1 MVTCWALHQLRAS
14 LKVRNWGW
22 GNEIKCHAGRRTW
35 VQSPGCMLVW
45 FGLVFC
51 LFYVR
56 FCSFLVFFLIQTW
69 QLPCTPNNN
78 KMGSRN
84 SESPKT
90 PRSGSLAYQAK
101 SKATK
106 RSCLKHK
113 DDPTTSEVFWLLQ
126 ACTHMYMHSHVHNM
140 CTCSHVHSLMC
151 VHSCAVTCMCTHSYV
166 HTFTCAHTHMR
177 MHSHVY
183 ILVCTHSHMHTLTCD
198 TCVHTH
204 ICIHSPTHTPKS
216 PGLMGP
222 NGPWSCDSQEPSRL
236 CYSACY
242 RVGNAVSDSA
252 PAGPLSQT
260 CLITR
265 QPEETKFSRPPWALN
280 CSIDNHLTDLESQEV
295 GAGVPQLSQKH
306 RARLL
311 PHPS

>member
-1 MVTCWALHQLRAS
+1 MLTCAFTHVCAL
-14 LKVRNWGW
+14 
-22 GNEIKCHAGRRTW
+22 
-35 VQSPGCMLVW
+35 M
-45 FGLVFC
+45 
-51 LFYVR
+51 
-56 FCSFLVFFLIQTW
+56 CS
-69 QLPCTPNNN
+69 
-78 KMGSRN
+78 
-84 SESPKT
+84 
-90 PRSGSLAYQAK
+90 
-101 SKATK
+101 
-106 RSCLKHK
+106 
-113 DDPTTSEVFWLLQ
+113 
-126 ACTHMYMHSHVHNM
+126 HSHVHA
-140 CTCSHVHSLMC
+140 LI
-151 VHSCAVTCMCTHSYV
+151 CAYIHMCTHSHAHALTCI
-166 HTFTCAHTHMR
+166 HTR
-177 MHSHVY
+177 V
-183 ILVCTHSHMHTLTCD
+183 HTLTHA
-198 TCVHTH
+198 HTH

-216 PGLMGP
+216 PGLVGP